1 MQFACVQKTNGLIFY
16 FQLSRFVLYILIIK
30 FVLFYKLLHIRNY
43 IMHAKIFSATTIG
56 VDAHLVEVEADIS
69 FGLVNFYIVGLP
81 DTAIKESSKRI
92 LTSLKNA
99 GFRLP
104 AKKITINLAPADL
117 KKEGTLF
124 DLPIAIGILLAN
136 QSLEIP
142 KDFLEETL
150 FLGELSLDGSIRF
163 IKGAL
168 AIAFDAK
175 KLGKRRIIIPKDN
188 MQEAALIKDLEVIGV
203 DHLVELIAYL
213 RGEQSIQPAQCMF
226 DEHCAQQAEN
236 IVDFAQV
243 KGQIAAKRALQI
255 SAAGR
260 HNILFIG
267 SPGSGKTMLAK
278 RLESIMPPMTFGQIV
293 ETSKIYSITGKL
305 SNKSLLTKRAFRS
318 PHHTI
323 SQAGLVGGGTYP
335 QPGEISLAHHGILFL
350 DELTEFRRD
359 TLEALRQPLESKT
372 VSISRVA
379 QSVSFPASFLLVAAL
394 NPCPC
399 GFFGDKKRQCTC
411 SRQQIVKYI
420 SKLSGPLLDRIDLQV
435 QVQSIEYDSIKTTVE
450 TQSSAQLYEKVLIA
464 QHMQEKRFGSA
475 EVYNNFMTS
484 DQVEKHC
491 TLTPAAETII
501 RKAFD
506 KLNLSMR
513 GYHKVLKVARTIA
526 DLAASNEID
535 VAHIQEAIMYRSLDQ
550 YLEKETG

>member
-1 MQFACVQKTNGLIFY
+1 
-16 FQLSRFVLYILIIK
+16 
-30 FVLFYKLLHIRNY
+30 
-43 IMHAKIFSATTIG
+43 MHAKIFSATTVG
-56 VDAHLVEVEADIS
+56 VEAHLVEVEADIS

-81 DTAIKESSKRI
+81 DTAIKESNKRI

-104 AKKITINLAPADL
+104 AKRITVNLAPADL

-142 KDFLEETL
+142 ADFLQETL

-168 AIAFDAK
+168 AIAYDAHR
-175 KLGKRRIIIPKDN
+175 LGKRRIIVPKEN

-203 DHLVELIAYL
+203 SHLTELIAYL
-213 RGEQSIQPAQCMF
+213 RGEIILEPARHNY
-226 DEHCAQQAEN
+226 DLYLAAQRDTML
-236 IVDFAQV
+236 DFSQV
-243 KGQIAAKRALQI
+243 KGQQMAKRALQI
-255 SAAGR
+255 AAAGR

-278 RLESIMPPMTFGQIV
+278 RLQSIMPPMTFDELL

-305 SNKSLLTKRAFRS
+305 KNHSLLTQRAFRS

-323 SQAGLVGGGTYP
+323 SQAGLVGGGSYP
-335 QPGEISLAHHGILFL
+335 QPGEISLAHNGILFL
-350 DELTEFRRD
+350 DELTEFKRD

-379 QSVSFPASFLLVAAL
+379 QNVSFPASFLLVAAL

-399 GFFGDKKRQCTC
+399 GFFGDKKRQCSC

-435 QVQSIEYDSIKTTVE
+435 PVQSIEYDSIKTISDE
-450 TQSSAQLYEKVLIA
+450 QSSAVLYEKVVTA
-464 QHMQEKRFGSA
+464 RHVQEKRFGNTQT
-475 EVYNNFMTS
+475 YNNFMTA
-484 DQVEKHC
+484 DQVEKYC
-491 TLTPAAETII
+491 ILTPAAEMII

-513 GYHKVLKVARTIA
+513 GYHKILKVARTIA
-526 DLAASNEID
+526 DLSAQDEID
-535 VAHIQEAIMYRSLDQ
+535 AAHIQEAIMYRSLDQ
-550 YLEKETG
+550 YLEKEMQ